1 MYGCAARRRLRP
13 LATVPAHLQP
23 IFTRWSTTMS
33 LADELHRLDEL
44 RGRGVI
50 SDDEFSRA
58 KARLIDGPAE
68 APALAAVNAFRRSSQ
83 DRWIA
88 GVCGGLA
95 RVTGVESWVWR
106 LVLTALLLFG
116 GTGGLLYLLLW
127 IFVPAE

>member
-1 MYGCAARRRLRP
+1 MVAARR
-13 LATVPAHLQP
+13 
-23 IFTRWSTTMS
+23 S
-33 LADELHRLDEL
+33 AD
-44 RGRGVI
+44 
-50 SDDEFSRA
+50 
-58 KARLIDGPAE
+58 
-68 APALAAVNAFRRSSQ
+68 

-116 GTGGLLYLLLW
+116 GTGGLLYILLW